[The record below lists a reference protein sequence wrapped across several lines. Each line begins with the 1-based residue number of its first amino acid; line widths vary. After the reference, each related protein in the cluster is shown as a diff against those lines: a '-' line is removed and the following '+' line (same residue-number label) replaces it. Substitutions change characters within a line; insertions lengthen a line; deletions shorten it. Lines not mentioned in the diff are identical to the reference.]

1 LAKGLKISPLE
12 KTVDDTMAW
21 HLARPAEEREKLK
34 SGIAPEKETAVLAAW
49 KAKPA
54 SG

>member
-1 LAKGLKISPLE
+1 
-12 KTVDDTMAW
+12 MAW
-21 HLARPAEEREKLK
+21 HLARPAEGARKL
-34 SGIAPEKETAVLAAW
+34 SRIAPEKEAAVLAAW